1 MCVRWIWSI
10 VGAVL
15 VGVAVGLYFLYSTT
29 PVERALDRGEWVH
42 VLLVGVDEGRAGK
55 PEADAIALLG
65 ISPDREGPVPY
76 FLLSFPPNLLAY
88 QKGSWRSLKEIYRD
102 GGLEA
107 LVAAVE
113 AIGEVEVHYYAV
125 VDFAAFEELVDSV
138 GGVEIT
144 VEKPIIYED
153 QSQNLHIRIEPGDH
167 LLNGEEALKY
177 VRYRGSESEYDRIA
191 RQHKFLLA
199 LAGKVR
205 AQGLRALRGLLELA
219 LTRVNTNLTLWDGLY
234 LARRLRDLP
243 LAAHLLRAVPGRGTE
258 AEGLRPDFVALR
270 KLLTHWEEGER
281 FYTRGELRVVV
292 LNGTEERFLAH
303 RTRALLV
310 ARGVKVLRVGRADR
324 TDYPE
329 TMIVNWSGD
338 PNKVTALK
346 DALLPGIPIRVVSAE
361 DFSPE
366 DLPTPIPEGTDLILI
381 LGRGFVLGD

>member
-1 MCVRWIWSI
+1 M
-10 VGAVL
+10 GAVL

-29 PVERALDRGEWVH
+29 PIERALNRGEWVH
-42 VLLVGVDEGRAGK
+42 ILFVGVDEGRTGK
-55 PEADAIALLG
+55 PEADAISLLG
-65 ISPDREGPVPY
+65 ISPDPEGPVPY

-88 QKGSWRSLKEIYRD
+88 RGGEWKSLKDIYRD

-125 VDFAAFEELVDSV
+125 VDFAGFVDLVDAV

-144 VEKPIIYED
+144 VDKPIVYED
-153 QSQNLHIRIEPGDH
+153 QSQDLHIRIDPGVRVLD
-167 LLNGEEALKY
+167 GEEALKY

-191 RQHKFLLA
+191 RQQKFLLA
-199 LAGKVR
+199 LAERVR
-205 AQGLRALRGLLELA
+205 SRGLRALRGLLELG
-219 LTRVNTNLTLWDGLY
+219 LSRVDTNLTLWDGLY

-243 LAAHLLRAVPGRGTE
+243 LAAHLFRAVPGRGSSDTE
-258 AEGLRPDFVALR
+258 GGGLRPDFVALR

-292 LNGTEERFLAH
+292 LNGTGERFLAH

-310 ARGVKVLRVGRADR
+310 ARGVRVLRVGWADR

-329 TMIVNWSGD
+329 TVIVDLSGD
-338 PNKVTALK
+338 PNKVVALK
-346 DALLPGIPIRVVSAE
+346 DALLPGIPIRVVAAG